1 MPATEERLLRRALH
15 GTLESVSPPPV
26 PLEAIARRGTV
37 IRRRRAGAAVGTLA
51 LAGIV
56 AMTSLALRGSQPSAV
71 PPAAPAVTAGP
82 DGVFASGTA
91 DGHPWRLAVQNIA
104 DSGYRCLPAIVINGT
119 DADPVSPAPGN
130 AASVALGQAVRGVA
144 FAFIQLPARVGGVI
158 VNGHQNVPAVIVN
171 ACGNRYRLVG
181 FAYSLAGP
189 LRITLAKPY
198 PGWSADVFV
207 PTPTTQG
214 GVTQAE
220 GLWINTYTATG
231 ATASATLASGTLAS
245 GTLASGT
252 LPGGQGWII
261 KLQFGSGGDCY
272 EFDGQNSLGSTQMG
286 YCGPV
291 STPAGPETIM
301 ALPLGFDEPGAGA
314 VGYAIQVSP
323 GTARVRAVLDNGS
336 SVLATPRMV
345 DGRKY
350 VAFVVPSPR
359 SLHWLIWLDAAG
371 RVMASTTAVPQYGYT
386 QFQP

>member
-1 MPATEERLLRRALH
+1 MTATEEQQLRRALH
-15 GTLESVSPPPV
+15 GTLQSVPPPPV
-26 PLEAIARRGTV
+26 PLPAIVRRGRS
-37 IRRRRAGAAVGTLA
+37 IRLRRAGAAAGTLA

-56 AMTSLALRGSQPSAV
+56 VVTSLALRGGQPSAV

-104 DSGYRCLPAIVINGT
+104 DPGYRCLPAIVLNGT

-144 FAFIQLPARVGGVI
+144 FAFIQLPAHVGGVI
-158 VNGHQNVPAVIVN
+158 VNGDQNVPAVIVN
-171 ACGNRYRLVG
+171 ACGSRYRLVG

-214 GVTQAE
+214 GSTQAE
-220 GLWINTYTATG
+220 GLWINTYTAAG
-231 ATASATLASGTLAS
+231 ATASATVASGA
-245 GTLASGT
+245 

-261 KLQFGSGGDCY
+261 KLQFGPGGDCY

-301 ALPLGFDEPGAGA
+301 ALPLGFDEPGVGA
-314 VGYAIQVSP
+314 IGYAVQVSP

-336 SVLATPRMV
+336 SVLATPRIV

-359 SLHWLIWLDAAG
+359 SLHRLIWLDAADQ
-371 RVMASTTAVPQYGYT
+371 VMASTTAVPRYGYT

>member
-1 MPATEERLLRRALH
+1 MTATEERQLRRALH
-15 GTLESVSPPPV
+15 GTLQSVSPPPV
-26 PLEAIARRGTV
+26 PLEAIARRGRGV
-37 IRRRRAGAAVGTLA
+37 RLRRAGAAVGTLA

-56 AMTSLALRGSQPSAV
+56 AVTSLALRGSQPSAV

-104 DSGYRCLPAIVINGT
+104 DPGYRCLPAIVLNGT

-144 FAFIQLPARVGGVI
+144 FAFIQLRARVGGVI
-158 VNGHQNVPAVIVN
+158 VNGDQNVPAVTVN
-171 ACGNRYRLVG
+171 ACGHRYRLVG
-181 FAYSLAGP
+181 FSYSLAGP

-207 PTPTTQG
+207 PTPATQG
-214 GVTQAE
+214 GITQAE

-231 ATASATLASGTLAS
+231 ATASATVASGTLQ
-245 GTLASGT
+245 
-252 LPGGQGWII
+252 GGQGWII
-261 KLQFGSGGDCY
+261 KLQFGPGGDCY

-301 ALPLGFDEPGAGA
+301 ALPLGFDESGAGA
-314 VGYAIQVSP
+314 IGYAFQVSP

-336 SVLATPRMV
+336 SVLATPRIV

-359 SLHWLIWLDAAG
+359 SLHRLIWLDAAD

>member
-1 MPATEERLLRRALH
+1 MPATEERQLRRALH
-15 GTLESVSPPPV
+15 GTLQSVSPPPV
-26 PLEAIARRGTV
+26 PLEAIARRGKV
-37 IRRRRAGAAVGTLA
+37 IRLRRAGAAVGTLA
-51 LAGIV
+51 LAGII

-82 DGVFASGTA
+82 DGVFANGTA

-119 DADPVSPAPGN
+119 DADPVFPAPGN
-130 AASVALGQAVRGVA
+130 AASVALGQAVRGAA

-171 ACGNRYRLVG
+171 ACGYRYRLVG
-181 FAYSLAGP
+181 FSYSLAGP

-220 GLWINTYTATG
+220 GLWINTYTAVG
-231 ATASATLASGTLAS
+231 ATASATLASGTL
-245 GTLASGT
+245 
-252 LPGGQGWII
+252 PGDQGWII
-261 KLQFGSGGDCY
+261 KLQFGAGGDCY

-301 ALPLGFDEPGAGA
+301 ALPLGFDEPGVGA
-314 VGYAIQVSP
+314 IGYAIQVSP

-336 SVLATPRMV
+336 SLLATPRIV

-350 VAFVVPSPR
+350 VAFAVPSPR
-359 SLHWLIWLDAAG
+359 SLHRLIWLDAAD

-386 QFQP
+386 QFRP

>member
-1 MPATEERLLRRALH
+1 LTATEDRQMRRALH
-15 GTLESVSPPPV
+15 GSLRSVSPPPV
-26 PLEAIARRGTV
+26 PLEAIARRGKV
-37 IRRRRAGAAVGTLA
+37 IRLRRAGAAVGAVA

-56 AMTSLALRGSQPSAV
+56 AMTSLALRGSQPSVA

-104 DSGYRCLPAIVINGT
+104 DPGYRCLPAIVINGT

-130 AASVALGQAVRGVA
+130 AASVALGRAVPGVA

-158 VNGHQNVPAVIVN
+158 VNGDQNVPAVIAN
-171 ACGNRYRLVG
+171 ACGYRYRLVG
-181 FAYSLAGP
+181 FSYSLTGP

-207 PTPTTQG
+207 PTLTTQG
-214 GVTQAE
+214 ASTQAE
-220 GLWINTYTATG
+220 GLWINTYTAAG
-231 ATASATLASGTLAS
+231 AATSATV
-245 GTLASGT
+245 ASGT
-252 LPGGQGWII
+252 LPGGQGWVI
-261 KLQFGSGGDCY
+261 KLQFGLGGDCY

-301 ALPLGFDEPGAGA
+301 ALPLGFDESGAGA
-314 VGYAIQVSP
+314 IGYAVQVSP

-336 SVLATPRMV
+336 SLLATPRIV

-359 SLHWLIWLDAAG
+359 SLHRLIWLDAAG
-371 RVMASTTAVPQYGYT
+371 RVMASTTAVPQYGYS

>member
-1 MPATEERLLRRALH
+1 MTATEERQLRRALH
-15 GTLESVSPPPV
+15 GTLQSVSPPPV
-26 PLEAIARRGTV
+26 PLEAIVRRGRGV
-37 IRRRRAGAAVGTLA
+37 RLRRAGAAVGTLA

-56 AMTSLALRGSQPSAV
+56 AVTSLALRGGQPSAI

-82 DGVFASGTA
+82 DGVFGSGTA

-104 DSGYRCLPAIVINGT
+104 DPGYRCLPAIVLNGT
-119 DADPVSPAPGN
+119 DADPVYPAPGN
-130 AASVALGQAVRGVA
+130 AASTALGQALRGVA
-144 FAFIQLPARVGGVI
+144 FAFIQLPVRVGGVI
-158 VNGHQNVPAVIVN
+158 VNGDQNVPAVIVN
-171 ACGNRYRLVG
+171 ACGYRYRLVG
-181 FAYSLAGP
+181 FSYSLARP

-207 PTPTTQG
+207 PTPATQG
-214 GVTQAE
+214 GITQAA
-220 GLWINTYTATG
+220 GLWINTYTAAG
-231 ATASATLASGTLAS
+231 PTASATV
-245 GTLASGT
+245 ASGT

-261 KLQFGSGGDCY
+261 KLQFGPGGDCY

-301 ALPLGFDEPGAGA
+301 ALPLGFGQPGAGA
-314 VGYAIQVSP
+314 IGYAVQVSP

-336 SVLATPRMV
+336 SVPATPRIV

-359 SLHWLIWLDAAG
+359 SLHRLIWLDAADG
-371 RVMASTTAVPQYGYT
+371 VMASTTAVPQYGYT

>member
-1 MPATEERLLRRALH
+1 MTATEERQLRRALY
-15 GTLESVSPPPV
+15 GTLQSVSPPPV
-26 PLEAIARRGTV
+26 PLEAIVRRGRGV
-37 IRRRRAGAAVGTLA
+37 RLRRAGAAVGTLA

-56 AMTSLALRGSQPSAV
+56 AVTSLALRGSQPPAV

-91 DGHPWRLAVQNIA
+91 DGRPWRLAVQNIA
-104 DSGYRCLPAIVINGT
+104 DPGYRCLPAIVLNGT
-119 DADPVSPAPGN
+119 DADPVYPAPGN
-130 AASVALGQAVRGVA
+130 AASVGLGQAVRGVA
-144 FAFIQLPARVGGVI
+144 FAFIQLPARVGGII
-158 VNGHQNVPAVIVN
+158 VNGQQHVPAVIVN
-171 ACGNRYRLVG
+171 SCGYRYRLVG
-181 FAYSLAGP
+181 FSYSLAGA

-198 PGWSADVFV
+198 PGWPTDVFV
-207 PTPTTQG
+207 PTPATVG
-214 GVTQAE
+214 GSTPAE
-220 GLWINTYTATG
+220 GLWINTYTAPG
-231 ATASATLASGTLAS
+231 ATASA
-245 GTLASGT
+245 TLASGT

-261 KLQFGSGGDCY
+261 KLQFGPGGDCY

-291 STPAGPETIM
+291 STPSGPETIM

-314 VGYAIQVSP
+314 TGYAFQVSP

-336 SVLATPRMV
+336 SVLATPRIV

-359 SLHWLIWLDAAG
+359 SLHRLIWLDAAD

>member
-1 MPATEERLLRRALH
+1 LTATEERQMRRALR
-15 GTLESVSPPPV
+15 GSLQSVSPPPV
-26 PLEAIARRGTV
+26 PLEAIVRRGKG
-37 IRRRRAGAAVGTLA
+37 IRRRRTGAAVGTLA

-56 AMTSLALRGSQPSAV
+56 AMTSLALRGSQPSVV

-104 DSGYRCLPAIVINGT
+104 DPGYRCLPAIVINGS

-130 AASVALGQAVRGVA
+130 AAAVALGQAVRRVA

-158 VNGHQNVPAVIVN
+158 VNGDQNVPAVIVN
-171 ACGNRYRLVG
+171 ACGYRYRLVG
-181 FAYSLAGP
+181 FSYSLAGR

-207 PTPTTQG
+207 PTATTQSG
-214 GVTQAE
+214 STQA

-231 ATASATLASGTLAS
+231 ATASATV
-245 GTLASGT
+245 ASGT

-261 KLQFGSGGDCY
+261 KLQFGPGGDCY

-291 STPAGPETIM
+291 STPDGPETIM
-301 ALPLGFDEPGAGA
+301 ALPLGFGEPGVGA
-314 VGYAIQVSP
+314 IGYAVQVSP
-323 GTARVRAVLDNGS
+323 GTVRVRAVLDNGS
-336 SVLATPRMV
+336 SVLATPRVV

-359 SLHWLIWLDAAG
+359 SVHRLIWLDAG
-371 RVMASTTAVPQYGYT
+371 DRVMASTTAVPQYGYT

>member
-1 MPATEERLLRRALH
+1 MTATEERQLRRALH
-15 GTLESVSPPPV
+15 GTLQSVSPSPA
-26 PLEAIARRGTV
+26 PLEAIARRGRGV
-37 IRRRRAGAAVGTLA
+37 RRRRAGAAVGTLA

-56 AMTSLALRGSQPSAV
+56 AVTSLGLRGSQPLAV
-71 PPAAPAVTAGP
+71 PPAAPAITAGP

-104 DSGYRCLPAIVINGT
+104 DPGYRCLPAIVLNGT

-158 VNGHQNVPAVIVN
+158 VNGRQNIPAVIVN
-171 ACGNRYRLVG
+171 ACGYRYRLVG
-181 FAYSLAGP
+181 FSYSLAGP

-207 PTPTTQG
+207 PTPATVG
-214 GVTQAE
+214 GSTPAE
-220 GLWINTYTATG
+220 GLWINTYTASG
-231 ATASATLASGTLAS
+231 ATASATVASGTLQ
-245 GTLASGT
+245 
-252 LPGGQGWII
+252 GGQGWSI
-261 KLQFGSGGDCY
+261 KLQFDPGGDCY
-272 EFDGQNSLGSTQMG
+272 EFDGQNSTGSTQMG

-301 ALPLGFDEPGAGA
+301 ALPLGFDEPGVGA
-314 VGYAIQVSP
+314 IGYAFQVSP

-336 SVLATPRMV
+336 SVLAMPRIV

-350 VAFVVPSPR
+350 VALVVPSPR
-359 SLHWLIWLDAAG
+359 SLHRLIWLDAAG

>member
-1 MPATEERLLRRALH
+1 MTATEERQLRRALH
-15 GTLESVSPPPV
+15 GTLQSVSPPPV
-26 PLEAIARRGTV
+26 PLEAIVRRGRGV
-37 IRRRRAGAAVGTLA
+37 RLRRAGAAVGTLA

-56 AMTSLALRGSQPSAV
+56 AVTSLALRGSQPPAV

-104 DSGYRCLPAIVINGT
+104 DPGYRCLPAIVLNGT
-119 DADPVSPAPGN
+119 DADPVSPDPGN
-130 AASVALGQAVRGVA
+130 AGSVALGQAVRGVA

-158 VNGHQNVPAVIVN
+158 VNGDHNVPAVIVH
-171 ACGNRYRLVG
+171 ACGYRYRLAG
-181 FAYSLAGP
+181 FSYSLAGP

-207 PTPTTQG
+207 PTPVTQG

-220 GLWINTYTATG
+220 GLWINTYTAAG
-231 ATASATLASGTLAS
+231 ATASATVASGTLQ
-245 GTLASGT
+245 
-252 LPGGQGWII
+252 GGQGWII
-261 KLQFGSGGDCY
+261 KLQFGPGGDCY

-301 ALPLGFDEPGAGA
+301 ALPLGFDEPGVGA
-314 VGYAIQVSP
+314 IGYAIQVSP

-336 SVLATPRMV
+336 SVLATPRIV
-345 DGRKY
+345 GGRKY

-359 SLHWLIWLDAAG
+359 SLHRLIWLDAAD

>member
-1 MPATEERLLRRALH
+1 MTATEERQLRRALY
-15 GTLESVSPPPV
+15 GTLQSVSPPPV
-26 PLEAIARRGTV
+26 PLEAIVRRGRGV
-37 IRRRRAGAAVGTLA
+37 RLRRAGAAVGTLA

-56 AMTSLALRGSQPSAV
+56 AVTSLALRGSQPPTV

-104 DSGYRCLPAIVINGT
+104 DPGYRCLPAIVLDGT

-130 AASVALGQAVRGVA
+130 AASVALGQTVRGVA

-158 VNGHQNVPAVIVN
+158 VNGDQNVPAVTVN
-171 ACGNRYRLVG
+171 ACGYRYRLVG
-181 FAYSLAGP
+181 FSYSLAGP

-198 PGWSADVFV
+198 PGWSADMFV
-207 PTPTTQG
+207 PTPATQG
-214 GVTQAE
+214 GITQAE
-220 GLWINTYTATG
+220 GIWINTYTAAG
-231 ATASATLASGTLAS
+231 ATASATVASGTLQ
-245 GTLASGT
+245 
-252 LPGGQGWII
+252 GGQGWII
-261 KLQFGSGGDCY
+261 KLQFGPGGDCY

-301 ALPLGFDEPGAGA
+301 ALPLGFDESGAGA
-314 VGYAIQVSP
+314 IGYAFQVSP

-336 SVLATPRMV
+336 SVLAAPRIV

-359 SLHWLIWLDAAG
+359 SLHRLIWLDATD

>member
-1 MPATEERLLRRALH
+1 MTATEERQLRRALH
-15 GTLESVSPPPV
+15 GTLQSLSPPSV
-26 PLEAIARRGTV
+26 PLEAIARRGKV
-37 IRRRRAGAAVGTLA
+37 IRRRRAGAAVGAFA

-56 AMTSLALRGSQPSAV
+56 AVTSLTLRGSQPPAV

-104 DSGYRCLPAIVINGT
+104 DPGYRCLPAIVINGT
-119 DADPVSPAPGN
+119 DADPVYPAPGN
-130 AASVALGQAVRGVA
+130 AASVTLGQAVRGVA
-144 FAFIQLPARVGGVI
+144 FAFIQLPAGVGGVI
-158 VNGHQNVPAVIVN
+158 VNGDQNIPAVIVT
-171 ACGNRYRLVG
+171 ACGYRYRLVG
-181 FAYSLAGP
+181 FSYSLAGP

-207 PTPTTQG
+207 PTLTTPG
-214 GVTQAE
+214 GSTQAE
-220 GLWINTYTATG
+220 GLWINTYTY
-231 ATASATLASGTLAS
+231 TAPGVTESATLASGTL
-245 GTLASGT
+245 
-252 LPGGQGWII
+252 PGSQGWII
-261 KLQFGSGGDCY
+261 KLQFGPGGDCY
-272 EFDGQNSLGSTQMG
+272 EFDGQNSVGSTQMG

-314 VGYAIQVSP
+314 IGYAVQVSP

-336 SVLATPRMV
+336 SVLATPRIV

>member
-1 MPATEERLLRRALH
+1 MTATEERQLRRALH
-15 GTLESVSPPPV
+15 GTLQSVSPPPV
-26 PLEAIARRGTV
+26 PLEAIVRRGRGV
-37 IRRRRAGAAVGTLA
+37 RLRRAGAAVGTLA

-56 AMTSLALRGSQPSAV
+56 AVTSLALRGSQPSVV

-104 DSGYRCLPAIVINGT
+104 DPGYRCLPAIVLNGT
-119 DADPVSPAPGN
+119 DADPMYPAPGN
-130 AASVALGQAVRGVA
+130 AASTALGQAVRGVA

-158 VNGHQNVPAVIVN
+158 VNGDQNVPAVIVN
-171 ACGNRYRLVG
+171 ACGYRYRLVG
-181 FAYSLAGP
+181 FSYSLAGP

-214 GVTQAE
+214 GSTQAE
-220 GLWINTYTATG
+220 GLWIDTYTATG
-231 ATASATLASGTLAS
+231 PTASATV
-245 GTLASGT
+245 ASGT
-252 LPGGQGWII
+252 LPGSQSWII
-261 KLQFGSGGDCY
+261 KVQFGPGGDCY

-314 VGYAIQVSP
+314 IGYAVQVSP
-323 GTARVRAVLDNGS
+323 GTAHVRAVLDNGS
-336 SVLATPRMV
+336 SVLATPRIV

-359 SLHWLIWLDAAG
+359 SLHRLIWLDAAD

>member
-1 MPATEERLLRRALH
+1 MTATEERQLRRALH
-15 GTLESVSPPPV
+15 GTLQSVSPPPV
-26 PLEAIARRGTV
+26 PLEAIVRRGRGV
-37 IRRRRAGAAVGTLA
+37 RLRRAGAAVGTLA

-56 AMTSLALRGSQPSAV
+56 AVTSLALRGSQPSAV

-104 DSGYRCLPAIVINGT
+104 DPGYRCLPAIVLNGT
-119 DADPVSPAPGN
+119 DADPVYPAPGN
-130 AASVALGQAVRGVA
+130 AASTALGQAVRGVA

-158 VNGHQNVPAVIVN
+158 VNGDQNVPAVIVN
-171 ACGNRYRLVG
+171 ACGYRYRLVG
-181 FAYSLAGP
+181 FSYSLAGP

-214 GVTQAE
+214 ESTQTE

-231 ATASATLASGTLAS
+231 PTASATV
-245 GTLASGT
+245 ASGT
-252 LPGGQGWII
+252 LPGSQGWII
-261 KLQFGSGGDCY
+261 KVQFGPGGDCY

-301 ALPLGFDEPGAGA
+301 ALPLGFGEPGAGA
-314 VGYAIQVSP
+314 IGYAVQVSP

-336 SVLATPRMV
+336 SVLATPRIV

-359 SLHWLIWLDAAG
+359 SLHRLIWLDAAD
-371 RVMASTTAVPQYGYT
+371 RVIASTTAVPQYGYT

>member
-1 MPATEERLLRRALH
+1 MTATEERQLRRALH
-15 GTLESVSPPPV
+15 DALQSVPPPPV
-26 PLEAIARRGTV
+26 PLEAIARRRKV
-37 IRRRRAGAAVGTLA
+37 IRLRRAGAAVGTLA

-56 AMTSLALRGSQPSAV
+56 AVTSLALRGSQPSAV

-91 DGHPWRLAVQNIA
+91 DGHRWRLAVQNIA
-104 DSGYRCLPAIVINGT
+104 GPGYRCLPAIVLNGT
-119 DADPVSPAPGN
+119 DADPVYPDPGN

-144 FAFIQLPARVGGVI
+144 FAFIQLRAGVGGVI
-158 VNGHQNVPAVIVN
+158 VNGHQYVPAVIVN
-171 ACGNRYRLVG
+171 ACGSRYRLVG
-181 FAYSLAGP
+181 FSYSLAGP

-214 GVTQAE
+214 ASTQAE
-220 GLWINTYTATG
+220 GLWINTYTAAG
-231 ATASATLASGTLAS
+231 ATASATV
-245 GTLASGT
+245 ASGT

-261 KLQFGSGGDCY
+261 KLQFGPGGDCY

-301 ALPLGFDEPGAGA
+301 ALPLGFDEPGVGA
-314 VGYAIQVSP
+314 IGYAVQVSP
-323 GTARVRAVLDNGS
+323 GTARIRAVLDNGS
-336 SVLATPRMV
+336 SVLATPRIV
-345 DGRKY
+345 DGRRY
-350 VAFVVPSPR
+350 VAFVVPSSR
-359 SLHWLIWLDAAG
+359 SLHRLIWLDAAG
-371 RVMASTTAVPQYGYT
+371 RVMARTTAVPRYGYT